1 MGTRRQAREW
11 AVQILFQLDF
21 NEPENLEDIF
31 CDFWK
36 GEEPEEES
44 RDFAIRLVKGVW
56 KNRSEINDVLA
67 ESAEH
72 WDVSRMGVVD
82 RNVMR
87 MAIYE
92 LLHCTDIPPVVSIN
106 EAVDIVKYFSSSES
120 GRFVNGILDRVRK
133 GLTRPARK
141 RSDGKSASQRPK
153 PDAQ

>member
-1 MGTRRQAREW
+1 M
-11 AVQILFQLDF
+11 LFQLDF
-21 NEPENLEDIF
+21 NPPEKLEDLF
-31 CDFWK
+31 DSFWQDEK
-36 GEEPEEES
+36 PEEDI
-44 RDFAIRLVKGVW
+44 RDFAIRLVTGVW
-56 KNRSEINDVLA
+56 EDRIEINKVLA

-106 EAVDIVKYFSSSES
+106 EAVDIAKYFSSSES

-141 RSDGKSASQRPK
+141 SSE
-153 PDAQ
+153 

>member
-11 AVQILFQLDF
+11 AVQMLFQLDF
-21 NEPENLEDIF
+21 NPPEKLEDLF
-31 CDFWK
+31 DNFWQDEK
-36 GEEPEEES
+36 PEEDI
-44 RDFAIRLVKGVW
+44 RDFAIRLVTGVW
-56 KNRSEINDVLA
+56 ENRTEINKILA

-92 LLHCTDIPPVVSIN
+92 LLHCNDIPPVVSIN
-106 EAVDIVKYFSSSES
+106 EAVDIAKYFSSSES

-141 RSDGKSASQRPK
+141 SSD
-153 PDAQ
+153 